1 MSVDS
6 EETWARS
13 VLVANWQHAADE
25 VKRAS
30 LEVGSATECTD
41 PDWQAKALTAIA
53 GVEKASADL
62 DRALREW
69 FGFEVTNLAC
79 RRLVSQLKVPS

>member
-41 PDWQAKALTAIA
+41 
-53 GVEKASADL
+53 L

-79 RRLVSQLKVPS
+79 RRLVSQLKVP